1 MTVVAPSVLMTLSY
15 HASIQLLPPYAIVLD
30 DWLIGYTEST
40 ASSETPVSWVKSNR
54 GLLERLACAAEG
66 KEALR
71 IEVWEYKDKDVQW
84 KICDGC
90 GFVSHSEESVDSR
103 YCQRVG

>member
-1 MTVVAPSVLMTLSY
+1 MTVVAPSVDMTLSY

-103 YCQRVG
+103 YCQGVG